1 LYRRENLLLKDAMNR
16 PIVAALCLLAVP
28 VVAPLKKPIFAA
40 PAKVKTVAKPHPAHQ
55 KATKKRV
62 IVAGILVGGMNQM
75 MMTRRLQ
82 RALRPKMQAR
92 VALSGGATRVY
103 QKRSALGIA
112 PDIGWMIGRV
122 QHGSTY
128 VPLRLR
134 VDQKAMTQALRRL
147 QGRFNRPAIDARLID
162 RKGRL
167 RISSERSGQTL
178 IVPFSVARLKQQVE
192 SKSTDK
198 SFRLAVRK
206 IAPQRTR
213 QAFTGINGRLASFG
227 SDFNPAKVKRTLNM
241 RLAIRSIHGHFVA
254 PGKLFSLNDT
264 VGARTQARGYRT
276 AIVFENGRKSP
287 GIGGG
292 VSQVTGTLFNAA
304 LVAGLP
310 IVTYQTHSRPVAYL
324 PLGRDA
330 TVSWGDFDMK
340 WKNNTSA
347 PIYISYQMAGSHI
360 SATLYGHVT
369 PHQNVRVKV
378 VSHKFGAR
386 RIKAQLWR
394 VIRRNGKVVSKQ
406 KVGGSDYNWKADN
419 PD

>member
-1 LYRRENLLLKDAMNR
+1 MNR
-16 PIVAALCLLAVP
+16 PIVAALCVFTFPAIASFQQP
-28 VVAPLKKPIFAA
+28 TFAA
-40 PAKVKTVAKPHPAHQ
+40 PAKAAAKSHPTHK
-55 KATKKRV
+55 KAAPKKMKKRRV
-62 IVAGILVGGMNQM
+62 IVAGVSMSGMNQATM
-75 MMTRRLQ
+75 MRRLQ
-82 RALRPKMQAR
+82 RALRSKMQAR
-92 VALSGGATRVY
+92 VALSGGSVRVY
-103 QKRSALGIA
+103 QKRAALGIA

-122 QHGSTY
+122 GHGATY

-147 QGRFNRPAIDARLID
+147 QGRFQRSAADARLMD
-162 RKGRL
+162 RKGRV
-167 RISSERSGQTL
+167 RITPEHFGQSL
-178 IVPFSVARLKQQVE
+178 LVPFSVARLKQQVE

-198 SFRLAVRK
+198 SFRIAVRK
-206 IAPQRTR
+206 VAPHRTR
-213 QAFTGINGRLASFG
+213 QSFKGINGRLASYG
-227 SDFNPAKVKRTLNM
+227 TDFNPAKVKRTLNM
-241 RLAIRSIHGHFVA
+241 RVAIRSINGRFVA
-254 PGKLFSLNDT
+254 PGKVFSLNDT
-264 VGARTQARGYRT
+264 VGERTQARGYRT

-310 IVTYQTHSRPVAYL
+310 IVTYQTHSRPVHYL

-340 WKNNTSA
+340 WKNNTPA
-347 PIYISYQMAGSHI
+347 PIYVSYQMAGSHI

-369 PHQNVRVKV
+369 PHQSVRVKV
-378 VSHKFGAR
+378 VSHKFGPR

-394 VIRRNGKVVSKQ
+394 VIRRKGKVVSKQ
-406 KVGGSDYNWKADN
+406 KVGDSDYNWKADN